1 MLSFVQRQR
10 EQVTGVLSG
19 FDRLRFRG
27 TLRVLAHVGGMM
39 DYLWH
44 QQVPLTRFKDY
55 VCETTNRL
63 RAATVALA
71 ERAGCRVRYVPSS
84 TLSKEDLVRDMAERQ
99 GRDEGLLAVL
109 SCVEPCRS
117 YEIHRN
123 RDTKHLDLRNSLLKC
138 LHYYF
143 YFQHPQLGFM
153 HARLQTWFPFTMHV
167 CLNGRG
173 WLARQ
178 MDRAGIDYLRQDN
191 CFVEL
196 SDVARAQRLFDRQL
210 ATDWPRLLD
219 RIARQVFPLLP
230 KILGDYPVP
239 YYWSVDQSEWAT
251 DVMFRSRGALAALY
265 PRLVLYGM
273 THLGTNDVLRFL
285 GRKGSA
291 SGCFGRLTAEVQSD
305 LRQRVEGTRLKH
317 FVNQNSIKM
326 YDKQGRVLRIET
338 TINRPRE
345 MKTYRPKEGDES
357 GPKSWRY
364 LRKGVADMA
373 RRADISQ
380 AANERY
386 LESLAT
392 VDETTPLEELVKPLC
407 RPVQWKGGRVR
418 ALNPLAK
425 EDAALLAAVNRGE
438 FLLHG
443 FRNRDLVALL
453 HSSGRASAQERRRR
467 SSSVTRKLRM
477 LRAHG
482 LIRKIPHTHRYQLT
496 EQGRTI
502 ITALLAARQANTS
515 QLLKAA

>member
-1 MLSFVQRQR
+1 MLTFVQRHR

-39 DYLWH
+39 DFLWH
-44 QQVPLTRFKDY
+44 QRVPLKRFKEY
-55 VCETTNRL
+55 VCETTKRL
-63 RAATVALA
+63 REATEAFA
-71 ERAGCRVRYVPSS
+71 ERYGQRVRYVASS
-84 TLSKEDLVRDMAERQ
+84 TLSKEDLVRDMAERE
-99 GRDEGLLAVL
+99 GREEGLLAVL

-117 YEIHRN
+117 YELHRN
-123 RDTKHLDLRNSLLKC
+123 RETKHLDLRNSPLKC

-167 CLNGRG
+167 CLNGRE

-178 MDRAGIDYLRQDN
+178 LDRAGVDYLRQDN

-196 SDVARAQRLFDRQL
+196 SDVERAQRLFDRQL
-210 ATDWPRLLD
+210 KTDWPGLLD
-219 RIARQVFPLLP
+219 RIAGQVFPVLP
-230 KILGDYPVP
+230 EILGSYPVP
-239 YYWSVDQSEWAT
+239 YYWSADQSEWAT
-251 DVMFRSRGALAALY
+251 DVMFRSRAALSALY
-265 PRLVLYGM
+265 PRFVLHGM
-273 THLGTNDVLRFL
+273 THLDTRDVLRFL
-285 GRKGSA
+285 GRKAGV
-291 SGCFGRLTAEVQSD
+291 SGRFGRLAAEVHSD

-317 FVNQNSIKM
+317 FINQNSIKM

-338 TINRPRE
+338 TINNPRE
-345 MKTYRPKEGDES
+345 MKTYRPKEGDEG

-373 RRADISQ
+373 RRAEISQ

-392 VDETTPLEELVKPLC
+392 VDETTPLEQLAKGVC
-407 RPVQWKGGRVR
+407 RPVRWKGQRVR

-425 EDAALLAAVNRGE
+425 DDAALLAAINRGE

-443 FRNRDLVALL
+443 FRNRDLVPLL
-453 HSSGRASAQERRRR
+453 HSSSRVSAEEQRRR
-467 SSSVTRKLRM
+467 SSRITRQLRM
-477 LRAHG
+477 LRAHR
-482 LIRKIPHTHRYQLT
+482 LIKKIPHTHRYQLT
-496 EQGRTI
+496 EQGRMI
-502 ITALLAARQANTS
+502 ITALLAAQKANTT

>member
-1 MLSFVQRQR
+1 MLSFVQRHR

-44 QQVPLTRFKDY
+44 RQVPLRRFKDY
-55 VCETTNRL
+55 VCETTKRL
-63 RAATVALA
+63 REATEAFA
-71 ERAGCRVRYVPSS
+71 RRAGRRVRYVASS
-84 TLSKEDLVRDMAERQ
+84 TLRKEDLVRAMAAQE
-99 GRDEGLLAVL
+99 GLDEGLLAVL

-117 YEIHRN
+117 YELHRN
-123 RDTKHLDLRNSLLKC
+123 RETKHLDLRNSPLKC

-167 CLNGRG
+167 CINGRE

-178 MDRAGIDYLRQDN
+178 LDRAEIGYLRQDN
-191 CFVEL
+191 CFLEL
-196 SDVARAQRLFDRQL
+196 ADVARAQRLLDRQL
-210 ATDWPRLLD
+210 ETDWPGLLD

-230 KILGDYPVP
+230 EILGDYPVP
-239 YYWSVDQSEWAT
+239 YYWSADQSEWAT

-265 PRLVLYGM
+265 PRLLLHGM

-285 GRKGSA
+285 GRKTAA
-291 SGCFGRLTAEVQSD
+291 SGRFGRLTAEVQSD

-338 TINRPRE
+338 TINSPRE
-345 MKTYRPKEGDES
+345 MKTYRTKEGDEG

-364 LRKGVADMA
+364 LRKGVADMP
-373 RRADISQ
+373 RRAEISQ

-392 VDETTPLEELVKPLC
+392 VDETTPLEQLARGVSQA
-407 RPVQWKGGRVR
+407 VTWKGQRVR

-425 EDAALLAAVNRGE
+425 DDAALLQAVNRGE

-453 HSSGRASAQERRRR
+453 YSSRRVPRQEQRRR
-467 SSSVTRKLRM
+467 SASVTRKLRL
-477 LRAHG
+477 LRAHS
-482 LIRKIPHTHRYQLT
+482 LIKKVPHTHRYQLT
-496 EQGRTI
+496 EHGRTI

>member
-1 MLSFVQRQR
+1 
-10 EQVTGVLSG
+10 
-19 FDRLRFRG
+19 
-27 TLRVLAHVGGMM
+27 M

-55 VCETTNRL
+55 VCETTKRL
-63 RAATVALA
+63 REATEALA
-71 ERAGCRVRYVPSS
+71 QRAGRRVRYVASS
-84 TLSKEDLVRDMAERQ
+84 TLSKEDLVRQMAADQ

-117 YEIHRN
+117 YELHRN
-123 RDTKHLDLRNSLLKC
+123 RDTKHLDLRNSPLKC

-143 YFQHPQLGFM
+143 YFQHPQLGFL

-167 CLNGRG
+167 CLNERE

-178 MDRAGIDYLRQDN
+178 MDRAGSDYLRQDN

-196 SDVARAQRLFDRQL
+196 ADVARAQRLLDRQL
-210 ATDWPRLLD
+210 KTDWPRLLD

-239 YYWSVDQSEWAT
+239 YYWSADQSEWAT
-251 DVMFRSRGALAALY
+251 DVMFRSRAALAALY
-265 PRLVLYGM
+265 PRLVLHGM
-273 THLGTNDVLRFL
+273 THLGSNDVLRFL
-285 GRKGSA
+285 GRKTAA
-291 SGCFGRLTAEVQSD
+291 SGRFGRLTAEVHSD

-338 TINRPRE
+338 TINSPRE
-345 MKTYRPKEGDES
+345 MKTYRPKEGDEG

-364 LRKGVADMA
+364 LRQGVADMA
-373 RRADISQ
+373 RRAEISQ

-386 LESLAT
+386 LQSLAT
-392 VDETTPLEELVKPLC
+392 VDETTPLEQLAGPLC
-407 RPVQWKGGRVR
+407 RPVTWKGQRVR

-425 EDAALLAAVNRGE
+425 DDAALLQAVNRGE

-443 FRNRDLVALL
+443 FRNRDLVSLL
-453 HSSGRASAQERRRR
+453 YSSRRAPHEEQRRR
-467 SSSVTRKLRM
+467 SAAVTRKLRL
-477 LRAHG
+477 LRAHR
-482 LIRKIPHTHRYQLT
+482 LIKKVPHTHRYQLT
-496 EQGRTI
+496 EHGRTI
-502 ITALLAARQANTS
+502 ITALLAAQQANTS

>member
-1 MLSFVQRQR
+1 MLCFVQRHR

-19 FDRLRFRG
+19 FDRVRFRG

-44 QQVPLTRFKDY
+44 RQVPLTRFKEY
-55 VCETTNRL
+55 VCETTKRL
-63 RAATVALA
+63 REATEAFA
-71 ERAGCRVRYVPSS
+71 QRAGQRVRYIASS
-84 TLSKEDLVRDMAERQ
+84 TLRKEDLVRDMANREGRQ
-99 GRDEGLLAVL
+99 EGLLAVL

-117 YEIHRN
+117 YELHRN
-123 RDTKHLDLRNSLLKC
+123 RETKHLDLRNSLLKC

-153 HARLQTWFPFTMHV
+153 HVRLQSWFPFTMHV
-167 CLNGRG
+167 CLNGRE

-178 MDRAGIDYLRQDN
+178 MDRAGIGYLRQDN

-196 SDVARAQRLFDRQL
+196 ADVARAQRLFDRQL
-210 ATDWPRLLD
+210 NTDWPRLLD
-219 RIARQVFPLLP
+219 RLAHQVFPLLP
-230 KILGDYPVP
+230 EILGDYPVP

-251 DVMFRSRGALAALY
+251 DVMFHSRQVLAALY

-273 THLGTNDVLRFL
+273 TQLGTSDVLRFL
-285 GRKGSA
+285 GRK
-291 SGCFGRLTAEVQSD
+291 SGVSGRFGRLTAEVQSD
-305 LRQRVEGTRLKH
+305 LRQRVEGIRLKH

-338 TINRPRE
+338 TINSPRE

-373 RRADISQ
+373 RRAEISQ

-392 VDETTPLEELVKPLC
+392 VDETTPLEQLVKGVC
-407 RPVQWKGGRVR
+407 RPVHWKGQRVR
-418 ALNPLAK
+418 ALNPLAQQ
-425 EDAALLAAVNRGE
+425 DAALLAAVNRGE

-453 HSSGRASAQERRRR
+453 HSPGRVSAEEQRRR
-467 SSSVTRKLRM
+467 SSSITRKLRM
-477 LRAHG
+477 LRAHS
-482 LIRKIPHTHRYQLT
+482 LIKKIAHTHRYQLT
-496 EQGRTI
+496 KQGRTI
-502 ITALLAARQANTS
+502 ITALLAAQKANTT

>member
-1 MLSFVQRQR
+1 MLSFVQRHR

-44 QQVPLTRFKDY
+44 RRIPLTRFREY
-55 VCETTNRL
+55 VCETTKRL
-63 RAATVALA
+63 REATEAFA
-71 ERAGCRVRYVPSS
+71 ERSGQRVRYVASS
-84 TLSKEDLVRDMAERQ
+84 ALSKEDLVRDMAARE

-117 YEIHRN
+117 YELHRN
-123 RDTKHLDLRNSLLKC
+123 RETKHLDLRNSLLKC

-153 HARLQTWFPFTMHV
+153 HVRLQTWFPFTMHV
-167 CLNGRG
+167 CLNGRE

-178 MDRAGIDYLRQDN
+178 LDRAGIDYLRQDN

-196 SDVARAQRLFDRQL
+196 SDAVRAQRVFDRQL
-210 ATDWPRLLD
+210 RTNWPGLLD
-219 RIARQVFPLLP
+219 RLARQVFPLRP
-230 KILGDYPVP
+230 EILGDYPVP

-251 DVMFRSRGALAALY
+251 DVMFRSRGALSAIY
-265 PRLVLYGM
+265 PRFVLHGM
-273 THLGTNDVLRFL
+273 TGLGTKDVLRFL
-285 GRKGSA
+285 GRKAGV
-291 SGCFGRLTAEVQSD
+291 SGRFGRLTAEVQSD
-305 LRQRVEGTRLKH
+305 LCERVEGTRLKH
-317 FVNQNSIKM
+317 FINHNSIKM

-338 TINRPRE
+338 TINSPRE
-345 MKTYRPKEGDES
+345 MKVYRPKEGDED

-364 LRKGVADMA
+364 LRKGVADMT
-373 RRADISQ
+373 RRAEISQ

-392 VDETTPLEELVKPLC
+392 VDETTPLEQLVKGVC
-407 RPVQWKGGRVR
+407 RPVRWKGQRVR

-453 HSSGRASAQERRRR
+453 YSSARVSADEGRRR
-467 SSSVTRKLRM
+467 SSRVTRQLRL

-482 LIRKIPHTHRYQLT
+482 LIKKVSHTHRYQLT
-496 EQGRTI
+496 EHGHTI

-515 QLLKAA
+515 QLLNAA

>member
-1 MLSFVQRQR
+1 MLSFVQRHR

-44 QQVPLTRFKDY
+44 RQIPLTRFKDY
-55 VCETTNRL
+55 VCETTKRL
-63 RAATVALA
+63 REATEAFA
-71 ERAGCRVRYVPSS
+71 RQAGQRVRYVASS
-84 TLSKEDLVRDMAERQ
+84 TLSKEELVRDVAAREDRH
-99 GRDEGLLAVL
+99 EGLLAIL

-117 YEIHRN
+117 YELHRN
-123 RDTKHLDLRNSLLKC
+123 RETKHLDLRNTQLKC

-167 CLNGRG
+167 CLNGRE

-178 MDRAGIDYLRQDN
+178 LDRAKVDYLRQDN

-196 SDVARAQRLFDRQL
+196 ADVARAQRLFDRQL
-210 ATDWPRLLD
+210 NTDWPGLLN

-230 KILGDYPVP
+230 EILGSYPVP

-251 DVMFRSRGALAALY
+251 DVMFRSRGALSALY
-265 PRLVLYGM
+265 PRLVLHGM
-273 THLGTNDVLRFL
+273 THLGTSDVLRFL
-285 GRKGSA
+285 GRKTTP
-291 SGCFGRLTAEVQSD
+291 SGCFRRLDAEVHSD
-305 LRQRVEGTRLKH
+305 LRRRIEGTRLKH
-317 FVNQNSIKM
+317 FVNQNSLKM

-338 TINRPRE
+338 TINSPRE
-345 MKTYRPKEGDES
+345 MKTYRPKEGDEG

-373 RRADISQ
+373 RRAEISQ

-392 VDETTPLEELVKPLC
+392 VDETIPLEQLVKPVC
-407 RPVQWKGGRVR
+407 RAVTWKGHRVR

-443 FRNRDLVALL
+443 FRNRDLAALL
-453 HSSGRASAQERRRR
+453 YSSGRVSAEERRRR
-467 SSSVTRKLRM
+467 SSTITRKLRM

-482 LIRKIPHTHRYQLT
+482 LIKKIPHTHRYQLT

-502 ITALLAARQANTS
+502 ITALLAAQQANTS
-515 QLLKAA
+515 QLLTAA

>member
-1 MLSFVQRQR
+1 MLSFVQRHR
-10 EQVTGVLSG
+10 KQVTGVVSG

-39 DYLWH
+39 DFLWH
-44 QQVPLTRFKDY
+44 QRVPLKRFKDY
-55 VCETTNRL
+55 VCETTKRL
-63 RAATVALA
+63 REATEASA
-71 ERAGCRVRYVPSS
+71 QRAGQRVRYVASS
-84 TLSKEDLVRDMAERQ
+84 TLSKEDLVREMAAREGRQ
-99 GRDEGLLAVL
+99 EGLLAVL

-117 YEIHRN
+117 YELHRN
-123 RDTKHLDLRNSLLKC
+123 RETKHLDLRNSPLKC

-153 HARLQTWFPFTMHV
+153 HVRLQTWFPFTMHV
-167 CLNGRG
+167 CLNGRE

-178 MDRAGIDYLRQDN
+178 LDRAGIDYLRQDN

-196 SDVARAQRLFDRQL
+196 SDVARAQRLLDRQL
-210 ATDWPRLLD
+210 KTAWPRLLD
-219 RIARQVFPLLP
+219 RLARQVFPLLP
-230 KILGDYPVP
+230 EILGNYPVP
-239 YYWSVDQSEWAT
+239 YYWSADQSEWAT
-251 DVMFRSRGALAALY
+251 DVMFDSRSALAALY

-273 THLGTNDVLRFL
+273 THLGTRDVLRFL
-285 GRKGSA
+285 GRKAGV
-291 SGCFGRLTAEVQSD
+291 SGRFGRLTAEVQSD
-305 LRQRVEGTRLKH
+305 FRQRVEGTRLKH

-338 TINRPRE
+338 TINSPRE
-345 MKTYRPKEGDES
+345 MKTYRPKEGDEG

-364 LRKGVADMA
+364 LRKGVADMQ
-373 RRADISQ
+373 RRAEISQ

-392 VDETTPLEELVKPLC
+392 VDETTPLEQLTKGVC
-407 RPVQWKGGRVR
+407 RPVTWKAQRVR
-418 ALNPLAK
+418 ALNPLAND
-425 EDAALLAAVNRGE
+425 DAALLTAVNRGE

-443 FRNRDLVALL
+443 FRNRDLAALL
-453 HSSGRASAQERRRR
+453 YSSRRVPAEEQRRR
-467 SSSVTRKLRM
+467 SAAITRKLRL

-482 LIRKIPHTHRYQLT
+482 LIKKVPRTHRYQLT
-496 EQGRTI
+496 ESGRTI

>member
-1 MLSFVQRQR
+1 MLSFVQRHR

-55 VCETTNRL
+55 VCETTKRL
-63 RAATVALA
+63 REATEAFA
-71 ERAGCRVRYVPSS
+71 QRAGRRVRYVASS
-84 TLSKEDLVRDMAERQ
+84 TLRKEDLVRQMAAEE
-99 GRDEGLLAVL
+99 GLDEGLLAVL

-117 YEIHRN
+117 YELHRN
-123 RDTKHLDLRNSLLKC
+123 RETKHLDLRNSQLKC

-143 YFQHPQLGFM
+143 YFQHPQLGFL

-167 CLNGRG
+167 CLNGRE

-196 SDVARAQRLFDRQL
+196 ADVARAQRLLDRQL
-210 ATDWPRLLD
+210 KTDWPRLLD

-239 YYWSVDQSEWAT
+239 YYWSADQSEWAT
-251 DVMFRSRGALAALY
+251 DVMFRSRAALAALY
-265 PRLVLYGM
+265 PRLVLHGM

-285 GRKGSA
+285 GRKTSA
-291 SGCFGRLTAEVQSD
+291 SGSFGRLTAEVQSD

-338 TINRPRE
+338 TINSPRE
-345 MKTYRPKEGDES
+345 MKTYRPKEGDEG

-364 LRKGVADMA
+364 LRKGVADMS
-373 RRADISQ
+373 RRAEISQ

-392 VDETTPLEELVKPLC
+392 VDETTPLE
-407 RPVQWKGGRVR
+407 Q
-418 ALNPLAK
+418 LAK
-425 EDAALLAAVNRGE
+425 PRLSSRHLERPTRPGAEPVGQGGCGLAASSQSGGVSVAWVSQSRSGE
-438 FLLHG
+438 LAV
-443 FRNRDLVALL
+443 LVAAGASRGATPPLR
-453 HSSGRASAQERRRR
+453 GRHTQAQVAAR
-467 SSSVTRKLRM
+467 SSTDQKGSAHAPLPIN
-477 LRAHG
+477 RARPHHHHG
-482 LIRKIPHTHRYQLT
+482 PAR
-496 EQGRTI
+496 RT
-502 ITALLAARQANTS
+502 TS
-515 QLLKAA
+515 QYIPTT

>member
-1 MLSFVQRQR
+1 MLSFVQRHR

-39 DYLWH
+39 DFLWH
-44 QQVPLTRFKDY
+44 QRVPLKRFKEY
-55 VCETTNRL
+55 VCETTKRL
-63 RAATVALA
+63 REATEAFA
-71 ERAGCRVRYVPSS
+71 ERSGQRVRYVASS
-84 TLSKEDLVRDMAERQ
+84 TLSKEDLVRDMAERE
-99 GRDEGLLAVL
+99 GREEGLLAVL

-117 YEIHRN
+117 YELHRN
-123 RDTKHLDLRNSLLKC
+123 RETKHLDLRNSPLKC

-153 HARLQTWFPFTMHV
+153 HARLQTWFPFTMHI
-167 CLNGRG
+167 CLNGRE

-178 MDRAGIDYLRQDN
+178 LDRSGVDYLRQDN

-196 SDVARAQRLFDRQL
+196 SDVKRAQRLFDRQL
-210 ATDWPRLLD
+210 KTDWPGLLN
-219 RIARQVFPLLP
+219 RIARQVFPVLP
-230 KILGDYPVP
+230 EILGNYPVP
-239 YYWSVDQSEWAT
+239 YYWSADQSEWAT
-251 DVMFRSRGALAALY
+251 DVMFDSRSALAALY
-265 PRLVLYGM
+265 PRLVLHGM
-273 THLGTNDVLRFL
+273 THLGTRDVLRFL
-285 GRKGSA
+285 GRKAGV
-291 SGCFGRLTAEVQSD
+291 SGRFGRLTAEVHSD

-338 TINRPRE
+338 TINSPRE
-345 MKTYRPKEGDES
+345 MKTYRPKPIFDS
-357 GPKSWRY
+357 CPKSWRY

-373 RRADISQ
+373 RRAEISQ

-392 VDETTPLEELVKPLC
+392 VDETTPLEQLAKGVC
-407 RPVQWKGGRVR
+407 RPVRWKGQRVR

-443 FRNRDLVALL
+443 FRNRDLVPLL
-453 HSSGRASAQERRRR
+453 HSSGRVSAEEQRRR
-467 SSSVTRKLRM
+467 SSRVTRQLRM

-482 LIRKIPHTHRYQLT
+482 LIKKIPHTHRYQLT
-496 EQGRTI
+496 KQGRTI
-502 ITALLAARQANTS
+502 VAALLAAQKANTT

>member
-1 MLSFVQRQR
+1 MLSFVQRHR

-44 QQVPLTRFKDY
+44 KQVPLTRFKDY
-55 VCETTNRL
+55 VCQTTRRL
-63 RAATVALA
+63 REATEALA
-71 ERAGCRVRYVPSS
+71 QRAGQRVRYVASS
-84 TLSKEDLVRDMAERQ
+84 TLSKEDLVRDMAERE

-117 YEIHRN
+117 YELHRN
-123 RDTKHLDLRNSLLKC
+123 RQTKHLDLRNSPLKC

-167 CLNGRG
+167 CLNGRE

-178 MDRAGIDYLRQDN
+178 LDRAGEGYLRQGN
-191 CFVEL
+191 CFVKL
-196 SDVARAQRLFDRQL
+196 SDVPRAQRLFDRQL
-210 ATDWPRLLD
+210 ATNWPRLLD
-219 RIARQVFPLLP
+219 RIARQVFPVLP
-230 KILGDYPVP
+230 EILGDYPVR
-239 YYWSVDQSEWAT
+239 YYWSADQSEWAT
-251 DVMFRSRGALAALY
+251 DVMFRSPSALAALY
-265 PRLVLYGM
+265 PRLVLHGM
-273 THLGTNDVLRFL
+273 TQLGTRDVLRFL
-285 GRKGSA
+285 GRKAGV
-291 SGCFGRLTAEVQSD
+291 SGRFGRLTAEIQSD
-305 LRQRVEGTRLKH
+305 LRQRIEGTRLKH

-338 TINRPRE
+338 TINSPRE
-345 MKTYRPKEGDES
+345 MKTYRPKEGDEG

-373 RRADISQ
+373 RRAEISQ

-392 VDETTPLEELVKPLC
+392 VDETTPLEQLVKDVC

-443 FRNRDLVALL
+443 FRNRDLVPLL
-453 HSSGRASAQERRRR
+453 YSSGRVSTQERRRR
-467 SSSVTRKLRM
+467 ASRVTRKLRM

-482 LIRKIPHTHRYQLT
+482 LIKKIPHTHRYQLT
-496 EQGRTI
+496 EHGRTI
-502 ITALLAARQANTS
+502 ITALLAAQQANTS

>member
-1 MLSFVQRQR
+1 MLSFVQRHR
-10 EQVTGVLSG
+10 EQVTGVVSG

-44 QQVPLTRFKDY
+44 RRVPLTRFKDY
-55 VCETTNRL
+55 VCETTKRL
-63 RAATVALA
+63 REATEAFA
-71 ERAGCRVRYVPSS
+71 ERAGQRVRYLTSS
-84 TLSKEDLVRDMAERQ
+84 ALSKEDLVRDMAERE
-99 GRDEGLLAVL
+99 GRREGLLAIL

-117 YEIHRN
+117 YELHRN
-123 RDTKHLDLRNSLLKC
+123 RQTKHLDLRNSQLKC

-153 HARLQTWFPFTMHV
+153 HARLQTWFPFTMHI
-167 CLNGRG
+167 CLNGRE

-178 MDRAGIDYLRQDN
+178 LDRADVDYLRQDN

-196 SDVARAQRLFDRQL
+196 ADVARAQRLFDRQL

-230 KILGDYPVP
+230 EILGNYPVP
-239 YYWSVDQSEWAT
+239 YYWSADQSEWAT
-251 DVMFRSRGALAALY
+251 DVMFDSRSALAALY

-273 THLGTNDVLRFL
+273 THLGTSDVLRFL
-285 GRKGSA
+285 GRKAHA
-291 SGCFGRLTAEVQSD
+291 SGRFGRLTAEVQSD

-338 TINRPRE
+338 TINSPRE
-345 MKTYRPKEGDES
+345 MKTYRPKEGDQD
-357 GPKSWRY
+357 GPKSWRDS
-364 LRKGVADMA
+364 RKGVADMQ
-373 RRADISQ
+373 RRAEISQ

-392 VDETTPLEELVKPLC
+392 VDETTPLQQLTKGVC
-407 RPVQWKGGRVR
+407 RPVTWNAQRVR
-418 ALNPLAK
+418 ALNPLAND
-425 EDAALLAAVNRGE
+425 DAALLAAVHRGE

-443 FRNRDLVALL
+443 FRNRDLAALL
-453 HSSGRASAQERRRR
+453 YSSRRVSAEEGRRR
-467 SSSVTRKLRM
+467 SAAITRKLRL

-482 LIRKIPHTHRYQLT
+482 LVKKVSRTHRYQLT
-496 EQGRTI
+496 ESGRTI